1 MSHALVVRCMELHGT
16 VVAPAVPK
24 GVACDVTDLAIPTRT
39 QWYMYR
45 GTCTSVILYMYA
57 QVVVRSH
64 ARERDTG
71 ASPML
76 RYLDEARQ
84 CAATD
89 SGLESVAERHDEI
102 LAETYLPSLPK
113 RR

>member
-1 MSHALVVRCMELHGT
+1 MREPVQVY
-16 VVAPAVPK
+16 
-24 GVACDVTDLAIPTRT
+24 LAIADSALLARLAEEAGLSKAEILR
-39 QWYMYR
+39 R
-45 GTCTSVILYMYA
+45 G
-57 QVVVRSH
+57 VRYH

>member
-1 MSHALVVRCMELHGT
+1 MPKSSRPSATREPVQVYLASDDSAL
-16 VVAPAVPK
+16 
-24 GVACDVTDLAIPTRT
+24 LARLAEEAGLSKAEILR
-39 QWYMYR
+39 R
-45 GTCTSVILYMYA
+45 G
-57 QVVVRSH
+57 VRSY
-64 ARERDTG
+64 ARERDTR

-76 RYLDEARQ
+76 RYLDEAVQ

-102 LAETYLPSLPK
+102 LAETHLPSLPK